1 MPHKDKKPYKSSTG
15 KLVIPK
21 KKSSR
26 KTSLQRSPFGHK
38 SAHRTS
44 HKKK

>member
-1 MPHKDKKPYKSSTG
+1 MAHEGTKPYKSSTG

-26 KTSLQRSPFGHK
+26 KTSHK